1 MFEFTALLGMIMI
14 AGLLT
19 IIMMIIG
26 FIWVIVR
33 DILETILCDED
44 YTDYRGG

>member
-1 MFEFTALLGMIMI
+1 MLFDSVFLTAILFWV
-14 AGLLT
+14 
-19 IIMMIIG
+19 IMMTAG

-33 DILETILCDED
+33 DIVKRLLRDED